1 MIQKYYA
8 LQAMDDTYFRGTAT
22 ITGLPV
28 WSVDNVFKFPD
39 IDAAKSKSFDLTR
52 KYGVATCI
60 KTHYV
65 ITDIAAFEKAMLA
78 ACDKSL
84 DYTDDFHEDKFHE
97 HFQKLL
103 PE

>member
-65 ITDIAAFEKAMLA
+65 ITDIAAFETAILDA
-78 ACDKSL
+78 RDKSTF
-84 DYTDDFHEDKFHE
+84 YSEFFEDEFHE